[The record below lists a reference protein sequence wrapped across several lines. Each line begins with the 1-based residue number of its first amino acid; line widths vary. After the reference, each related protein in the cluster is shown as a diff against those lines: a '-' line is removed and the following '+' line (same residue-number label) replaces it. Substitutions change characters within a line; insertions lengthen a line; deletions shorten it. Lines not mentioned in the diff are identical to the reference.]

1 MERVQTLINKLQE
14 QFNKKVSTELLLVT
28 TEHLMA
34 ELNGSSTTLQVGKV
48 SIVMPYIQTQKHNQT
63 ITTVNNLQV
72 VKDEPVEK
80 VVYELVYEDEIV
92 QVDDFIP
99 TLDLQEQKLQIEIN
113 DLINDDKK
121 SFNDLLKENKIE
133 VASQLTETP
142 IKDLRKAIGI
152 NDKYVFI
159 NELFKGNESL
169 YENSIKTINNL
180 SVFPEADQWIKSE
193 LITQQQW
200 NTQSDIVKHFNH
212 LVRRRFA

>member
-48 SIVMPYIQTQKHNQT
+48 SIVMPYIQTQKHNHT

-80 VVYELVYEDEIV
+80 VVYELVYEDEIE

-159 NELFKGNESL
+159 NELFKGNETL

>member
-34 ELNGSSTTLQVGKV
+34 ELNGSSTTHQVGKV

-80 VVYELVYEDEIV
+80 VVYELVYEDEIE

>member
-80 VVYELVYEDEIV
+80 VVYELVYEDEIE

>member
-80 VVYELVYEDEIV
+80 VVYELVYEDEIE

-159 NELFKGNESL
+159 NELFKGNETL

>member
-28 TEHLMA
+28 TEHLMV

-80 VVYELVYEDEIV
+80 VVYELVYEDEIE

>member
-14 QFNKKVSTELLLVT
+14 QFNKKVSTELLLAT

-34 ELNGSSTTLQVGKV
+34 ELNSSSTTHQVGKV
-48 SIVMPYIQTQKHNQT
+48 SIVMPYIQTQKHNHT

-72 VKDEPVEK
+72 VKDEPIEK
-80 VVYELVYEDEIV
+80 VVYELVYEDEIE